1 MAVVCVI
8 KPNKN
13 FMLMK
18 KSISLFTVL
27 SMLILIGVYSCKKEN
42 GCAGPPKVRAGND
55 TTLANVTTITLK
67 GTTDAQS
74 GTWSIV
80 EGQGGTIDN
89 SKTPAQ
95 FTGALDNVY
104 KLKLESTNDCGTAS
118 DELIINLVNAGAD
131 MTVNE
136 LVSNMHWIQQ
146 SCFRIEGSKFKI
158 YTDPVSISGTDQAD
172 IILITHPH
180 GDHFSPADIDKLVT
194 SKTILIAP
202 GDCNYTGKVGA
213 RVYLGPGNTYTAFGA
228 VKITAVPAYNIV
240 KTQNHPKSNNW
251 VGYVVTINGVTFY
264 TAGDTERVPEMKNI
278 TTDIAMLPLG
288 QTYTFNTVAEAA
300 EAAKDTKAKVAIPMH
315 FGLYEGT
322 EADASTFQNLL
333 SGSMKVVIKTKGG

>member
-1 MAVVCVI
+1 
-8 KPNKN
+8 
-13 FMLMK
+13 MK
-18 KSISLFTVL
+18 KSISVFTGL
-27 SMLILIGVYSCKKEN
+27 SMLALGLVYSCKKEN
-42 GCAGPPKVRAGND
+42 VSCGGPPKVQAGND
-55 TTLANVTTITLK
+55 TTLANVTTLTLK
-67 GTTDAQS
+67 GTTDGKS
-74 GTWSIV
+74 STWSIL

-95 FTGALDNVY
+95 FTGVLDNVY

-118 DELIINLVNAGAD
+118 DEMIVTLVDAGAD
-131 MTVNE
+131 MTVDQ
-136 LVSNMHWIQQ
+136 LVSNMLWIQQ
-146 SCFRIEGSKFKI
+146 SCFKIQGSKFKI

-180 GDHFSPADIDKLVT
+180 GDHFSTADIDKLVT

-202 GDCNYTGKVGA
+202 GDCNYPGKVGE
-213 RVYLGPGNTYTAFGA
+213 RVYLSPGKTYTAFGSI
-228 VKITAVPAYNIV
+228 KITAVPAYNIV

-322 EADASTFQNLL
+322 AADATTFQNLL
-333 SGSMKVVIKTKGG
+333 SGSMKVVIKVKGG